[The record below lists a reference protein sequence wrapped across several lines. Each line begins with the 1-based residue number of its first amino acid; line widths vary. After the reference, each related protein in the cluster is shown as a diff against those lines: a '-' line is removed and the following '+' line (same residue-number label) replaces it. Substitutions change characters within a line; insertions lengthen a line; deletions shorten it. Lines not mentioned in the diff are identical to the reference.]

1 MSDKT
6 NFQKACEFNET
17 FGVTVHKKPQLDVF
31 YKNPD
36 LVKYRWDLI
45 HEETNELK
53 DALKDH
59 DMVETVDA
67 LADILVVVY
76 GAAASFGIDLDKAYD
91 LVHQS
96 NMSKICKTEDEAIQ
110 TVEWYKKNES
120 RYDSPNYKKAPDG
133 INWIVYNEST
143 GKVLKSIKYT
153 KVDLKTFLAEESKKT
168 S

>member
-1 MSDKT
+1 MSNKS

-17 FGVTVHKKPQLDVF
+17 FGVTVHKKPQLNVF
-31 YKNPD
+31 ENNPA

-76 GAAASFGIDLDKAYD
+76 GAAASFGIDLDRAYN

-96 NMSKICKTEDEAIQ
+96 NMSKICISEEEAKE

-120 RYDSPNYKKAPDG
+120 RYDSPNYKQAPDG
-133 INWIVYNEST
+133 KNWIVFNEST
-143 GKVLKSIKYT
+143 GKVLKSINYK
-153 KVDLKTFLAEESKKT
+153 KVDLKTFLEEENKKE